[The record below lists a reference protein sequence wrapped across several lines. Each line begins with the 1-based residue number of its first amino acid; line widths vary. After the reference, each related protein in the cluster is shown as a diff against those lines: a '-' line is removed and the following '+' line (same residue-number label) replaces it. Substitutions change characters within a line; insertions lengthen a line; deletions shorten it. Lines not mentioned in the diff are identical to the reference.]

1 MKLLVQSDDY
11 GITMGVSLGIIEAIK
26 FGIVKNTGLFAN
38 MPWVEEVV
46 DMIKP
51 YLNDIA
57 FGVDLNISTGP
68 SILSKDE
75 IPSLVQDNG
84 NYLTSSMNRNLDNE
98 ENDFDHVIYEEVYKE
113 FEAQIKRYIKLV
125 GKKPDYLHAHAY
137 TTKTVIEVSKD
148 LSIKYQIPYSI
159 QLFDHEEMA
168 SNDMGW
174 YIFPPTLENQLKS
187 SLKDYILEDKNK
199 YLEHKYG
206 ALVCHC
212 GYADSQLFN
221 YSSFNLFRIK
231 DLEAMQDS
239 EVKEWLTNNNI
250 ELITYK
256 ELEQLYIPLIK
267 G

>member
-168 SNDMGW
+168 SNDMCRRW
-174 YIFPPTLENQLKS
+174 SWANRMLPDAVVLCLLRERSKRSMWTK
-187 SLKDYILEDKNK
+187 
-199 YLEHKYG
+199 
-206 ALVCHC
+206 
-212 GYADSQLFN
+212 
-221 YSSFNLFRIK
+221 
-231 DLEAMQDS
+231 
-239 EVKEWLTNNNI
+239 
-250 ELITYK
+250 
-256 ELEQLYIPLIK
+256 
-267 G
+267 